1 MLLTLIKGAVTV
13 APAVE
18 AIMRQRRAREAAD
31 ELRDLVAERAALQRA
46 WEAFQV
52 QSHQRNILFAAFVA
66 SIAILGLTY
75 ALGLIGDLPVL
86 AAAIAAA
93 GAVLVVFF
101 NRFDALQRGR
111 MHVIEANLREINERL
126 VAEGDPTQAFLTQAS
141 LGGLYYETLAVI
153 FHAVVFWGFFTAFV
167 FALVDA
173 A

>member
-46 WEAFQV
+46 WEAF
-52 QSHQRNILFAAFVA
+52 H
-66 SIAILGLTY
+66 
-75 ALGLIGDLPVL
+75 
-86 AAAIAAA
+86 
-93 GAVLVVFF
+93 
-101 NRFDALQRGR
+101 
-111 MHVIEANLREINERL
+111 ERL

-153 FHAVVFWGFFTAFV
+153 FHAVVFWGFFAAFV